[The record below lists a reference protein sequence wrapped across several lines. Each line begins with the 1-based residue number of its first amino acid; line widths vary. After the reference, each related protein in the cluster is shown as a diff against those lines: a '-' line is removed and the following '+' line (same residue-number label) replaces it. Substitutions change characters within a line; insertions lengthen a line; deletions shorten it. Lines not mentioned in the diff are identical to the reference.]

1 MGSGVALSLFFKESI
16 YMVYVKIMPIS
27 DTN

>member
-1 MGSGVALSLFFKESI
+1 MGSGVALSLSFKENI